1 MEVHMIDLIS
11 LYWWQSG
18 IFCIIVDALIKLG
31 IYSDYVQV
39 V

>member
-1 MEVHMIDLIS
+1 MEAHMIDLIY
-11 LYWWQSG
+11 LYWRQSG
-18 IFCIIVDALIKLG
+18 IFCIIVDALILG